1 MVTLSEAV
9 VRQILERCPARTND
23 ALRDRFGISYNTL
36 LKIERGDPIRR
47 SLADR
52 LQARLA
58 DLSSSG
64 AF

>member
-9 VRQILERCPARTND
+9 VRQILDHYPARTND

-36 LKIERGDPIRR
+36 LKIDREPIRR

-52 LQARLA
+52 LQARLLA
-58 DLSSSG
+58 DLASSG
-64 AF
+64 AL